1 MIRLNKSIYFNP
13 PYKTGR
19 DVPQLLIRKAYL
31 FAYFNFKGG
40 NNE

>member
-13 PYKTGR
+13 PSKLGR

-31 FAYFNFKGG
+31 FAYFYFKGG